1 MGPVQTLRFGPRTL
15 RAAYTLHVHE
25 APAGR
30 REGVRIALT
39 SQQQRL
45 DFSTRRRS
53 QPSLV
58 HGRGNEAAEVGMH
71 SARFRKEYAPLG
83 RHRRMIAQK
92 VLKRGHSAAAR
103 MRPLDWL
110 RELHLV
116 ADQHDVARGHA
127 PCANISETDHPST
140 GTPTGWA

>member
-25 APAGR
+25 AQAGR
-30 REGVRIALT
+30 REGLRIALT
-39 SQQQRL
+39 IQQQRL
-45 DFSTRRRS
+45 DFSTRRRL

-92 VLKRGHSAAAR
+92 VLKRGHSDR
-103 MRPLDWL
+103 K
-110 RELHLV
+110 
-116 ADQHDVARGHA
+116 
-127 PCANISETDHPST
+127 ST
-140 GTPTGWA
+140 RLNSSH